1 MKGRIALVTGGG
13 QGIGQ
18 AIVLALSDKGVIPV
32 IADINE
38 KNASMVV
45 AQVKAMGI
53 EASCITVDLSDVNA
67 TADVVEQIVDRY
79 GRIDILVNNV
89 GVLHSTAIED
99 ITEEEW
105 DQILN
110 INLKSVFFISQQA
123 YKHMK
128 QRKFGRIINI
138 SSMAGRMGG
147 YANGLAYSAS
157 KAGLLGLTMGFAR
170 RVAEYNITVN
180 AVAPGITES
189 EILKQFTPEQIEA
202 LKSQI
207 PLKRLGSPEKI
218 GELVAFLASD
228 HADYITGAVIDI
240 NGGMFMG

>member
-13 QGIGQ
+13 QGIGR
-18 AIVLALSDKGVIPV
+18 AIVLALADKGVIPV
-32 IADINE
+32 IADINGQ
-38 KNASMVV
+38 NASEVV
-45 AQVKAMGI
+45 DQVKAMGI
-53 EASCITVDLSDVNA
+53 ESMYITVDLSDVNA
-67 TADVVEQIVDRY
+67 IADMVGQIVGRY
-79 GRIDILVNNV
+79 GRIDILVNNA

-99 ITEEEW
+99 LTEEEW

-110 INLKSVFFISQQA
+110 INLKSVFFISQQV

-128 QRKFGRIINI
+128 QNRFGRIINI

-157 KAGLLGLTMGFAR
+157 KAGVLGLTMGFAR

-180 AVAPGITES
+180 AVAPGTTES
-189 EILKQFTPEQIEA
+189 EILKLFTPEQVEA